1 MTTKEETKRFL
12 EQTPDSNE
20 MWLAQ
25 TILSNFT
32 DKEVDKMREVLAKL
46 DSIMIKSWAKEMTFG
61 QLLDSMILI
70 ESLTK
75 TEKE

>member
-1 MTTKEETKRFL
+1 MNNTDKTKRFL

-46 DSIMIKSWAKEMTFG
+46 DSVMIKSWAKEMTFG
-61 QLLDSMILI
+61 QLLDSMMLI
-70 ESLTK
+70 ESLAK
-75 TEKE
+75 TED

>member
-1 MTTKEETKRFL
+1 MNNTDKTKRFL

-61 QLLDSMILI
+61 QLLDSMMLI
-70 ESLTK
+70 ESLAK
-75 TEKE
+75 TED

>member
-1 MTTKEETKRFL
+1 MNNTDKTKRFL

-32 DKEVDKMREVLAKL
+32 DKEIGKMHEVFTKL
-46 DSIMIKSWAKEMTFG
+46 DSVMIKDWAKEMTFA

>member
-1 MTTKEETKRFL
+1 MNNTDKKNRFL
-12 EQTPDSNE
+12 EQVPTSNE

-25 TILSNFT
+25 TILFSLT
-32 DKEVDKMREVLAKL
+32 DKEVDKMREVFTKL
-46 DSIMIKSWAKEMTFG
+46 DSVMIKSWAKEMTFA

-75 TEKE
+75 TED

>member
-1 MTTKEETKRFL
+1 MNNTDKTKRFL

-46 DSIMIKSWAKEMTFG
+46 DSVMIKGWAKEMTFG
-61 QLLDSMILI
+61 QLLDSMMLI
-70 ESLTK
+70 ESLAK
-75 TEKE
+75 TED

>member
-1 MTTKEETKRFL
+1 MNNTDKTKRFL

-32 DKEVDKMREVLAKL
+32 DKEVDKMREVFTKL
-46 DSIMIKSWAKEMTFG
+46 DSVMIKSWAKEMTFA

-70 ESLTK
+70 ESITK
-75 TEKE
+75 TED